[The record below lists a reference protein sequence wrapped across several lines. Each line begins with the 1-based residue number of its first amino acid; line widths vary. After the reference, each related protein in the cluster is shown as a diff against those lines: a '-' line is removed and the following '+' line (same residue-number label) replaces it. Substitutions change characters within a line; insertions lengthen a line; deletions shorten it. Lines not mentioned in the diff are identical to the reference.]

1 MKEHPII
8 FSTPMVK
15 AILDDRKTQTR
26 RVIKPQPDLGLDPF
40 DSYSRI
46 NIGRYHPTMVDKDG
60 QEYPGDEIFGAYTD
74 DGEWGWKC
82 PYGQV
87 GDRLYV
93 KETWRIVGWWEGQP
107 YYLEYKDGTRMDE
120 PGDSS
125 EYDEEKYITY
135 AQQCDDDCIKA
146 GIKAQE
152 DGTFIFFESEPV
164 PTRWR
169 PSIFMPRWASRIDLE
184 ITGIR
189 VERLQEISPHKLAT
203 TNLEREGLR
212 YKGRFGIDF
221 STQLERYVL
230 LNEFIELWD
239 SINGKKYPWDSN
251 PWVWVISFKKEV
263 G

>member
-87 GDRLYV
+87 GDRLWV
-93 KETWRIVGWWEGQP
+93 RETFLYRTPNSIIYKADGSEKFITG
-107 YYLEYKDGTRMDE
+107 EYIEKFANINDE
-120 PGDSS
+120 RLLCS
-125 EYDEEKYITY
+125 
-135 AQQCDDDCIKA
+135 
-146 GIKAQE
+146 
-152 DGTFIFFESEPV
+152 
-164 PTRWR
+164 
-169 PSIFMPRWASRIDLE
+169 PSIFMPRWASRITLE
-184 ITGIR
+184 ITEIR
-189 VERLQEISPHKLAT
+189 AERLQDISDGDAIAEGCTDKNPIG
-203 TNLEREGLR
+203 NLVLEPR
-212 YKGRFGIDF
+212 YIFK
-221 STQLERYVL
+221 Q
-230 LNEFIELWD
+230 LWD

-251 PWVWVISFKKEV
+251 CWVWVISFKKEE